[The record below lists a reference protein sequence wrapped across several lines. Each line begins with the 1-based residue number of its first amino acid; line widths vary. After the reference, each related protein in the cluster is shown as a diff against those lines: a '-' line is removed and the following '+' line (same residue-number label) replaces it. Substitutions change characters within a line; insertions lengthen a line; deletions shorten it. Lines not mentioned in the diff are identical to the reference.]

1 MYFET
6 ILAVLF
12 MLGLLVYVH
21 ELGHFTAAKLF
32 GVRVDEFA
40 FGFWKRLIVLGKRNG
55 TIYAINLIPLG
66 GYVKIA
72 GMEPGEESGPDGFNS
87 QTLFRRAIIIFAGPF
102 MSLVLA
108 CVIFW
113 LIGATWGYQTGPS
126 KNVVS
131 FVQPGSPAAKM
142 GLLRGDKIL
151 EVNGI
156 KVSNGEQVRNA
167 INKSGGEKLSLIVSR
182 NSKDRVV
189 LSGKPMEVIDPQT
202 KKKRYQIGIILEAK
216 LERTSLVKS
225 FKQGSYMAWGITRE
239 LVITLTSKRIKTDVG
254 GPISIVK
261 AAHSD
266 VQVGWYW
273 VVIRLGALSLTLAI
287 INLLP
292 IPILDGGHL
301 MLLLIEKIRGR
312 RLSREQT
319 EIITAVG
326 LAVIVALFALIMYAD
341 ISRLI
346 NNTPIQ

>member
-1 MYFET
+1 
-6 ILAVLF
+6 
-12 MLGLLVYVH
+12 MLGLLVYAH
-21 ELGHFTAAKLF
+21 EFGHFAAAKLL

-40 FGFWKRLIVLGKRNG
+40 FGFWKRLVVLGRKNG
-55 TIYAINLIPLG
+55 TTYAINIIPLG
-66 GYVKIA
+66 GYVKVA

-87 QTLFRRAIIIFAGPF
+87 QTLFRRALIIFAGPF

-108 CVIFW
+108 CLIFW

-126 KNVVS
+126 RNIVS
-131 FVQPGSPAAKM
+131 FVQPDTPAAKM
-142 GLLRGDKIL
+142 GLLRGDRIL

-156 KVSNGEQVRNA
+156 KVTNGEQVRKA
-167 INKSGGEKLSLIVSR
+167 INRFGNERISLLVSR
-182 NSKDRVV
+182 NGGERLV
-189 LSGKPMEVIDPQT
+189 LSTKPMAVIDPQS
-202 KKKRYQIGIILEAK
+202 KKKRYQIGILLEAK
-216 LERTSLVKS
+216 LERTSLAKS

-239 LVITLTSKRIKTDVG
+239 LVVTLTSKRIKTDVG

-273 VVIRLGALSLTLAI
+273 VIIRLGALSLTIAI

-292 IPILDGGHL
+292 IPVLDGGHL
-301 MLLLIEKIRGR
+301 MLLLVEKVRKR
-312 RLSREQT
+312 PLSREQT

-341 ISRLI
+341 INRLI
-346 NNTPIQ
+346 NNTPVQ